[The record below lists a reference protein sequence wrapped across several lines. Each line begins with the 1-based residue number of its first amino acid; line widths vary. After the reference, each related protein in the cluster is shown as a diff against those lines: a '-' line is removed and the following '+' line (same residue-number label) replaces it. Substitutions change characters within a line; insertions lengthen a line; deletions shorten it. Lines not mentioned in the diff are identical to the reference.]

1 MGTYFITAVIYKRKK
16 LDTCPQGD
24 TALHVM
30 AKHERLECVLALIS
44 YAADINVKV
53 RYLCRVGGTTFGLM
67 TFCITTHNI

>member
-1 MGTYFITAVIYKRKK
+1 
-16 LDTCPQGD
+16 
-24 TALHVM
+24 M